1 MSAAPLAP
9 SGTAHVD
16 GDELVVLLDDDGRPV
31 GTRTKLEVHG
41 ADTPLHLAFS
51 CHVVVDGGVVLTRRA
66 AVKRTFPGVWT
77 NAFCGHPLPGERLR
91 DAVHRR
97 ARHELGLQV
106 SDLRLVLPG
115 FRYRAE
121 AGGLV
126 EHEWCP
132 VLVARAASVDDLDL
146 DPGEVDETAVVTW
159 EELVRRAADD
169 PSLSPWV
176 REQVPLLAA
185 LGAEPDRWPE
195 ADPVRLPPALTW

>member
-1 MSAAPLAP
+1 
-9 SGTAHVD
+9 VD
-16 GDELVVLLDDDGRPV
+16 GDEPVVLLDDAGRAI
-31 GTRTKLEVHG
+31 GTRTKLAVHG

-51 CHVVVDGGVVLTRRA
+51 CHLIVGYGVLLTRRA

-97 ARHELGLQV
+97 ARHELGLEV
-106 SDLRLVLPG
+106 TDLRLVLPG

-132 VLVARAASVDDLDL
+132 VLVARPVALEVLA
-146 DPGEVDETAVVTW
+146 PAPQEVDETAVVPW
-159 EELVRRAADD
+159 SELVERTPYDD
-169 PSLSPWV
+169 SLSPWV

-185 LGAEPDRWPE
+185 LGDGPDRWPE
-195 ADPVRLPPALTW
+195 ADPAGLPHALTW